1 MNRYETI
8 YVCSP
13 VLPADDVSAIADKV
27 KSIITQAEG
36 QIIAFDN
43 WGKRK
48 FAYPVSGQREGVY
61 VFIDFTAPSDLVS
74 KIENFYRMNEGIF
87 RFLTVRKETA
97 VRKTG
102 KPKNKKGAEKA
113 DSPGDPEQQMPA
125 VKPNEGQQ

>member
-13 VLPADDVSAIADKV
+13 ALPADDVSAIADKV
-27 KSIITQAEG
+27 KSIITRAEG
-36 QIIAFDN
+36 RVITFDN

-61 VFIDFTAPSDLVS
+61 VFIDFMAPSGLIS
-74 KIENFYRMNEGIF
+74 EIENFYRTNEGIF

-102 KPKNKKGAEKA
+102 KSSVKKGEEANVAEVAGGGEK
-113 DSPGDPEQQMPA
+113 
-125 VKPNEGQQ
+125 